1 MSWLFE
7 KFKSIL
13 NETQAFPSICQDLD
27 VIFLQKAKI
36 GQKNKL
42 NKLCF
47 VGLLYL
53 IENKILIF

>member
-1 MSWLFE
+1 MKHKLF
-7 KFKSIL
+7 L
-13 NETQAFPSICQDLD
+13 QCQDLD

-47 VGLLYL
+47 VDLLYL
-53 IENKILIF
+53 IKNKI